1 MRVPFDP
8 PAGLVANETIYSV
21 PGAWA
26 DADKMRF
33 VDGRLQTIGG
43 WQLAF
48 DHSLT
53 GVCRNILGW
62 TNIAGVQNIAFG
74 THNALQVHVG
84 GTLADITPAGL
95 APGAVDTSGGGPGY
109 GTGTYGSG
117 TYSVPSSLFT
127 LRTWSLDT
135 WGETLLAVP
144 RGGTI
149 FQWMNEVGTAAAS
162 VANAPSEISA
172 MLVTPERQILALGC
186 NEELSNDFN
195 PLCVRGCD
203 IEDPTDWTTSAS
215 NNAFEHMLEG
225 GGHIVSG
232 RMVGPYVAVWT
243 DSALHQGQFLGNPEQ
258 TYRFDRI
265 DSNCGLIGPN
275 AACVLG
281 GIAYWIGKDKQV
293 RAWAPGLRPSIVQC
307 PISKDFEDNLHSEQ
321 AAKIVAVSNSRF
333 NEVWFFYP
341 DSRDGDENSR
351 FIALSVSSGA
361 WFRGR
366 LARTAACDSGVFS
379 NPLAATAEGEV
390 FHQEVGSDANGEALS
405 WRALSTGYYLDEGE
419 QILQIQRVRPDFRD
433 QGQAI
438 ALSVRMRDA
447 PQMPTRSYGPFAL
460 EPLAEK
466 RDFRASGSIVEL
478 EFTGT
483 GHVRF
488 GKPTFDAIPTGK
500 R

>member
-1 MRVPFDP
+1 MRIAFDP
-8 PAGLVANETIYSV
+8 PAGLITNGTGFASSGTWTDTDNV
-21 PGAWA
+21 
-26 DADKMRF
+26 RF
-33 VDGRLQTIGG
+33 CEGRVQTIGG

-48 DHSLT
+48 GESLV

-74 THNALQVHVG
+74 THIALQVHVG
-84 GTLADITPAGL
+84 GVLAHITPAGL
-95 APGAVDTSGGGPGY
+95 APGSVDTSGGGPGY
-109 GTGTYGSG
+109 GTGAFGSG

-144 RGGTI
+144 RGGTLY
-149 FQWMNEVGTAAAS
+149 QWTNEAGTEAAV
-162 VANAPSEISA
+162 VANAPTEISA

-195 PLCVRGCD
+195 PLCVRGCN

-215 NNAFEHMLEG
+215 NNAFEHILEG

-232 RMVGPYVAVWT
+232 RMVGAYVAVWT

-265 DSNCGLIGPN
+265 DNNCGLIGPN

-321 AAKIVAVSNSRF
+321 PAKIVAVSNSCYD
-333 NEVWFFYP
+333 EVWFFYP
-341 DSRDGDENSR
+341 DKRDGNENSR
-351 FIALSVSSGA
+351 YIALSVNAGA
-361 WFRGR
+361 WFRGQ
-366 LARTAACDSGVFS
+366 LARTAACDAGVLS
-379 NPLAATAEGEV
+379 HPLAATASGEAF
-390 FHQEVGSDANGEALS
+390 FHEMDSDANGEPLS
-405 WRALSTGYYLDEGE
+405 WRACSAAYYVDEGKRL
-419 QILQIQRVRPDFRD
+419 LQIQAISPDFKEQEQTIELRVHTR
-433 QGQAI
+433 
-438 ALSVRMRDA
+438 LA
-447 PQMPTRSYGPFAL
+447 PQSDRRTHGPFELTRSQN
-460 EPLAEK
+460 
-466 RDFRASGSIVEL
+466 RSHFRVSGAIMEL
-478 EFTGT
+478 EFSGS
-483 GHVRF
+483 GYVHF
-488 GKPTFDAIPTGK
+488 GKPTFDATLLGV